1 MLACI
6 RQEQKKK
13 TRREGLRKVRQEW
26 ELYRQGEAAMG
37 EVIRVQFQD
46 NQVAEM
52 EKAAAKLDQG
62 IAEAIDRAKEENLP
76 AGLVVALL
84 QGHLFIQTQEM
95 IDDGREG

>member
-1 MLACI
+1 M
-6 RQEQKKK
+6 
-13 TRREGLRKVRQEW
+13 KVRRGW

-37 EVIRVQFQD
+37 EIIRVQFQD
-46 NQVAEM
+46 NQIAEM
-52 EKAAAKLDQG
+52 EKAAAKMDQG

-95 IDDGREG
+95 IDDGRN